1 MKDLNPETLT
11 GGAASETNARPAKKT
26 RNTE

>member
-11 GGAASETNARPAKKT
+11 GGAASEKNARPAKKT

>member
-1 MKDLNPETLT
+1 MKDLDPETLT
-11 GGAASETNARPAKKT
+11 GGAASEKNVRQAKKT